1 MMKAKMTEEI
11 SMVKAFEVN
20 EERYEDILTKITAL
34 CKGFLLV
41 SDKSMEKACSFCR
54 GFLLLLQQLPSS
66 MQETLETNNT
76 L

>member
-1 MMKAKMTEEI
+1 MAEEI

-41 SDKSMEKACSFCR
+41 SDKSIEKACSFCR
-54 GFLLLLQQLPSS
+54 GFLLLLQQLPSP
-66 MQETLETNNT
+66 MHENFETNNT